1 MRTHWGNHYLITE
14 ADLPHILAADD
25 GDDEDDEDE
34 DEGEEEQHK
43 EDEEEEEE
51 EPIWTAAVGSE
62 SSS

>member
-1 MRTHWGNHYLITE
+1 MLTHWGNHYQITE
-14 ADLPHILAADD
+14 ADLPHILAAED
-25 GDDEDDEDE
+25 GDDEDE

-43 EDEEEEEE
+43 EDEEEAE